1 MANYPFKNKNYYD
14 ITGEKYDVIDFNA
27 TYYTVIGGVLMAIK
41 PLAQHYLKL
50 DDTRY
55 SSPTYFLEILAANG
69 KRYKLDSCCKIFRN
83 YDEYL
88 GYVQNPS
95 SYKYDKFGYAF
106 VRDAL
111 KDIPGIQFN
120 EYKTR
125 FYQYYWG
132 NGLPVGTEGEILFWV
147 DVDGPHAELKPA
159 TDNGKKLYT
168 TKEEC
173 FKDNVKVVEFG
184 DMDIEQKGEYTI
196 KREFTVKAKSQE
208 EAESI
213 VDETIGK
220 AYKEQIK

>member
-1 MANYPFKNKNYYD
+1 MANYPFKTKDYYD
-14 ITGEKYDVIDFNA
+14 ITSEKYYIIDFNA
-27 TYYTVIGGVLMAIK
+27 TYYTVIDGALMAIK
-41 PLAQHYLKL
+41 PLVQHFLKL
-50 DDTRY
+50 DAT
-55 SSPTYFLEILAANG
+55 SSPAYFLEVLAANG

-88 GYVQNPS
+88 VYVQNQS
-95 SYKYDKFGYAF
+95 SYKYDKFGYAS

-111 KDIPGIQFN
+111 KTIPGIGFN
-120 EYKTR
+120 AYETK

-132 NGLPVGTEGEILFWV
+132 NGVPQGTYGKILFWV
-147 DVDGPHAELKPA
+147 DVDGPHAELKPT
-159 TDNGKKLYT
+159 TDGGKKLYT

-184 DMDIEQKGEYTI
+184 DMEIEQKGEYTI
-196 KREFTVKAKSQE
+196 KREFTVKAGSQE

-220 AYKEQIK
+220 AYKEQLK